1 MDILTTCGLLLE
13 VPETASQRTNVSSDG
28 AFFMRE
34 LTSQKPFLRTSLEEE
49 TQSTLNFRVRFN
61 CFHYKIIG
69 IKIST
74 TVMSYFLLN

>member
-34 LTSQKPFLRTSLEEE
+34 LTSQKPFLRTSLKEE
-49 TQSTLNFRVRFN
+49 TQSTLEFRVRFGF
-61 CFHYKIIG
+61 FHYKINVIE
-69 IKIST
+69 IST
-74 TVMSYFLLN
+74 LLLLIFY